1 MKSLL
6 MILTY
11 FPPVGGPPVQYVL
24 RHLRYLSEFGWKPYV
39 LTLRKNTYF
48 AFDDS
53 LLDEIPKDVFVR
65 RTSALDYAH
74 IKLLG
79 KPEDRIVTDRRW
91 RPQDTPPKG
100 IGAIEFFIRRYL
112 LIPDGQIGWLPFAVP
127 AGLELIRKNN
137 ISAIYTRIT
146 PFTPS
151 VIAYLLKM
159 LTGKP
164 LILDFSDEW
173 VTSKDFCLRP
183 RLRQRVEISLE
194 RRVVLFSD
202 FVIGSGELVTEHLR
216 KRYPE
221 KPGSQFV
228 TLPHGFNERDFSG
241 IKSTSPRDRF
251 VILYAGSLE
260 PYDEPKGFAMT
271 PKYLLEGLSLFLRER
286 PDARLVL
293 RFVGHFPDFHREKIR
308 RLNLER
314 FVETPGY
321 LPHRNI
327 PQELMSASL
336 LLLLY
341 FSSTG
346 SPRQLPGKLFEY
358 IRAGKPVLALMPEE
372 CETARILKRA
382 NLGIFAP
389 PEEPE
394 AIKRSIEEL
403 YSLWEEEKLD
413 RTPNWEYIYSF
424 EHKKITGKLAQLL
437 DKVSDEYTHR

>member
-1 MKSLL
+1 MRSLL
-6 MILTY
+6 MVLGY

-24 RHLRYLSEFGWKPYV
+24 RYISYLPEFGWKPYV
-39 LTLRKNTYF
+39 LTLKKNSYF

-53 LLDEIPKDVFVR
+53 LLDEIPKDVFVK
-65 RTSALDYAH
+65 RTPALDYAH

-79 KPEDRIVTDRRW
+79 KSEDRIIADRRW
-91 RPQDTPPKG
+91 RPQDTFPEGVK
-100 IGAIEFFIRRYL
+100 ALEFLIRKYL

-127 AGLELIRKNN
+127 AGLELVRKND
-137 ISAIYTRIT
+137 ISCIYARV
-146 PFTPS
+146 PQFS
-151 VIAYLLKM
+151 ASLVGYALKM

-173 VTSKDFCLRP
+173 VTAKDFYLRP
-183 RLRQRVEISLE
+183 RIRQRVEISLE
-194 RRVVLFSD
+194 RHMVLFSD
-202 FVIGSGELVTEHLR
+202 FVIGSGEAVTEHLMR
-216 KRYPE
+216 RYPE
-221 KPGSQFV
+221 KPKSRFV
-228 TLPHGFNERDFSG
+228 TLPLGFNERIFSG
-241 IKSTSPRDRF
+241 VKSTSPSDRF
-251 VILYAGSLE
+251 VLLYTGSLE

-271 PKYLLEGLSLFLRER
+271 PKYLLEGLSLFLKER
-286 PDARLVL
+286 PDARIVL
-293 RFVGHFPDFHREKIR
+293 RFVGHFPDFHREKIA

-321 LPHRNI
+321 LPHRYI
-327 PQELMSASL
+327 PRELMSASS

-358 IRAGKPVLALMPEE
+358 MRAGKPVLALMPDE
-372 CETARILKRA
+372 CETARILKKA

-394 AIKRSIEEL
+394 AIKRSIKEL

-413 RTPNWEYIYSF
+413 RTPNWDYIYSF
-424 EHKKITGKLAQLL
+424 EHKKVTRRLAQLL